1 METRELFCP
10 EEETEEKKREKR
22 TRREKRKEKEIQE
35 EIQEE
40 TQEAKEEEKR
50 EKRKEGETEK
60 EKEKVTEAEKEK
72 EKEREQ
78 RTSGRTN
85 TSNWVLPGTPDRM
98 LSTIPRGIKKNR
110 STNSERPVRS
120 NRNSSA
126 PRIQLGNG
134 LVHVYSWTATFCN
147 KKSSKGWV
155 GQ

>member
-10 EEETEEKKREKR
+10 EEETEDKKREKR
-22 TRREKRKEKEIQE
+22 TRREKRKEKETQE
-35 EIQEE
+35 EIQQE

-60 EKEKVTEAEKEK
+60 EKEKVTEAEK